1 MEHKLKIPYSLRRK
15 LVKKLSLVPEIASS
29 VSEMGL
35 SMQLQEDKKEIEL
48 ARYLNSINVSLDD
61 LKGDKA
67 PSFIVDDPVWEIF
80 GGDLLRLVKKELIKE
95 GVVFTNEDAVF
106 LSFLIAD
113 LIINGE
119 SCE

>member
-35 SMQLQEDKKEIEL
+35 SMQLQEDEKEIEL

-67 PSFIVDDPVWEIF
+67 PSFIVDDPMWEIF
-80 GGDLLRLVKKELIKE
+80 GGKLLRLVKKELIKE
-95 GVVFTNEDAVF
+95 GIVFTHEDAVF
-106 LSFLIAD
+106 LSFLITN

-119 SCE
+119 SY